1 MKSLIIIFQCWDCF
15 LAPAPHLFNAVQTV
29 LPSVVV
35 ASGLRLVELQ
45 TKVREDFTISEKV
58 LSGPTLHQRP
68 NFTSTYSG
76 LTPV

>member
-1 MKSLIIIFQCWDCF
+1 MKSLIIIFQSRDCF

-45 TKVREDFTISEKV
+45 TKVCEDFTIKIILRHYYAKRDV
-58 LSGPTLHQRP
+58 KLGHRHKDHL
-68 NFTSTYSG
+68 
-76 LTPV
+76 

>member
-1 MKSLIIIFQCWDCF
+1 MKSLIIIFQSRDCF

-45 TKVREDFTISEKV
+45 TKVREDFTITKKAPANYLFKV
-58 LSGPTLHQRP
+58 VTTAFSPEP
-68 NFTSTYSG
+68 
-76 LTPV
+76 

>member
-1 MKSLIIIFQCWDCF
+1 MKSLIIIFQSWDCF

-45 TKVREDFTISEKV
+45 TKVREDFTIKTILRHYYAKQDV
-58 LSGPTLHQRP
+58 KLGHWHKDH
-68 NFTSTYSG
+68 N
-76 LTPV
+76 

>member
-1 MKSLIIIFQCWDCF
+1 MKSLIIIFQSRDCF

-45 TKVREDFTISEKV
+45 TKVREDFTIKII
-58 LSGPTLHQRP
+58 LRHYAKQDLKLGHRHKDH
-68 NFTSTYSG
+68 N
-76 LTPV
+76 

>member
-1 MKSLIIIFQCWDCF
+1 MKSLIIIFQSWDCF

-45 TKVREDFTISEKV
+45 TKVREDFTIMEKATTFTYK
-58 LSGPTLHQRP
+58 TLLKHSAKQD
-68 NFTSTYSG
+68 
-76 LTPV
+76 V